1 MADRGHERFDTVSD
15 HVTGISR
22 HLNWE
27 KEYKRFDT
35 FYESIKVLSLCS
47 SENN

>member
-1 MADRGHERFDTVSD
+1 MADGDHEGFDTVSD

-22 HLNWE
+22 HLNRE

-35 FYESIKVLSLCS
+35 FYEFIEVLSLCS